1 MRPKSMATVVASL
14 TAFSEDV
21 EIFRSV
27 ETTSIS
33 LTDLMNSVLPALKGP
48 VTTILTVCM
57 MAILEEII
65 ANEFD

>member
-1 MRPKSMATVVASL
+1 VIRPKSMATVVVSF
-14 TAFSEDV
+14 TFSTSK

-33 LTDLMNSVLPALKGP
+33 LIERMNAVLPELNGP

-57 MAILEEII
+57 MGSAPY
-65 ANEFD
+65 NERM